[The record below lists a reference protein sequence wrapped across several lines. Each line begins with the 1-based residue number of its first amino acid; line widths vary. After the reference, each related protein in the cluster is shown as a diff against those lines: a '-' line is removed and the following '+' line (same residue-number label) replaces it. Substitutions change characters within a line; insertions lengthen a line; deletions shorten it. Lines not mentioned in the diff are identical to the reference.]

1 MISDKQTWTV
11 VNDYLNQLDG
21 KHIIRHHI
29 ESYNAFV
36 EDDIPDI
43 IEFHNPIKIKKSFQD
58 NKINE
63 IEYEI
68 NIKNPRV
75 STSVHYERNGQL
87 IRLFPNDARIRNLT
101 YSLPLCIDIH
111 QVASYY
117 DKDGNI
123 IKKNEKVFKNVIL
136 SKIPVMVQSRYCILS
151 QQNHSYDK
159 YQECKYEKGG
169 YFIVNGN
176 DKVIILQ
183 ERMCDNKVYLFNL
196 KQSSKY
202 SHMAEVRSSDNMN
215 KLSQLLQ
222 VKILEPN
229 TKVEH
234 FIHVKY
240 PHIRK
245 EIPLFVLFKALGI
258 IKDFDIIK
266 HILLNENGN
275 EYMDLLYPSIKEAK
289 EIKTQR
295 EAMNYISKLINMKFT
310 EDNLEDLMTILFNR
324 EIFPHVG
331 DSFKKKAYFLG
342 YMTKCLLD
350 SVLNKKKLTDRD
362 HYGNKRVETTGI
374 LLGQLFRQLYAKMIK
389 DFKNG
394 IHREMIVMSG
404 IDTSKLIKTSIIQ
417 NGLKYALS
425 TGNWNVKIGSNNTK
439 RIGVAQVLSR
449 LTYTSSYSHLR
460 RLNTPVDKSGKLI
473 KPRQLHSTHY
483 GIICPAETPEGHGV
497 GLIKNLALSAS
508 ITLKSNNQLLISE
521 LKEMNCN
528 IEIENI
534 ENPYDIAN
542 KTKIFLNGDWLMITN
557 DPYQVMRH
565 IRKLRRT
572 GIINE
577 ETSITFNI
585 KTNRIKILTDDGR
598 CIRPLL
604 IVKNNQLVIMKNQ
617 KFLDGKYTWN
627 DLIND
632 GCIEMIDVE
641 ESENCLIAM
650 YPDDLIKDKHKEY
663 THCEIH
669 PSLMLGVTASLI
681 PFPDHNQSPRN
692 TYQSA
697 MSKQAMG
704 LYTTNFPSRMDTLA
718 HVLHY
723 PQKPLVATKA
733 SKFLNFDNLPAGQN
747 VIVAIACYSGLTISP
762 CYN

>member
-1 MISDKQTWTV
+1 MNSEQNWNVIEK
-11 VNDYLNQLDG
+11 YLNQLNG
-21 KHIIRHHI
+21 KQLIRHHI
-29 ESYNAFV
+29 ESFNMFI

-43 IEFHNPIKIKKSFQD
+43 IQFHNPIKVKKQFQD
-58 NKINE
+58 NNISNV
-63 IEYEI
+63 EYEI

-75 STSVHYERNGQL
+75 STSIHYERNGQM

-101 YSLPLCIDIH
+101 YSFPLCIDIF
-111 QVASYY
+111 QTVSYY
-117 DKDGNI
+117 DKENNI
-123 IKKNEKVFKNVIL
+123 IKKTEKEIKNIIL
-136 SKIPVMVQSRYCILS
+136 GKIPIMVQSKYCTLN
-151 QQNHSYDK
+151 QQNEQK
-159 YQECKYEKGG
+159 ETFQECTYEKGG
-169 YFIVNGN
+169 YFIINGN

-222 VKILEPN
+222 IKIIEPN
-229 TKVEH
+229 TKVDQS
-234 FIHVKY
+234 IHVKY

-258 IKDFDIIK
+258 TKDLDIIK
-266 HILLNENGN
+266 YIIHNEKSN
-275 EYMDLLYPSIKEAK
+275 EYIDLLYPSIKESK
-289 EIKTQR
+289 HIKTQL
-295 EAMNYISKLINMKFT
+295 EAMEYISKLINMKFT
-310 EDNLEDLMTILFNR
+310 KENLFELMTILIHR

-331 DSFKKKAYFLG
+331 HSFKKKAHFLG

-350 SVLNKKKLTDRD
+350 CVLNKKKFTDRD

-389 DFKNG
+389 DLKNG
-394 IHREMIVMSG
+394 IHREMIIMSDM
-404 IDTSKLIKTSIIQ
+404 DTSKLIKTSIIQ

-449 LTYTSSYSHLR
+449 LTFTSSFSHLR
-460 RLNTPVDKSGKLI
+460 RLNTPVDKSGKLV
-473 KPRQLHSTHY
+473 KPRQLHCTHF
-483 GIICPAETPEGHGV
+483 GVICPAETPEGHGV
-497 GLIKNLALSAS
+497 GLLKNLSLSAS
-508 ITLKSNNQLLISE
+508 ITLRSNPVYIVSE
-521 LKEMNCN
+521 LSEMKENKLV
-528 IEIENI
+528 EDI
-534 ENPYDIAN
+534 ENPSEIQN
-542 KTKIFLNGDWLMITN
+542 QTKIFLNGDWIMITSN
-557 DPYQVMRH
+557 PLHVIHY
-565 IRKLRRT
+565 IRLLRRT
-572 GIINE
+572 GRIHH
-577 ETSITFNI
+577 ETSITFNN

-598 CIRPLL
+598 CTRPLF
-604 IVKNNQLVIMKNQ
+604 IVKNNKLVILSNN
-617 KFLDGKYTWN
+617 KFNTGQFTWM
-627 DLIND
+627 DMINE

-650 YPDDLIKDKHKEY
+650 YPDDLVKNKHYKY

-704 LYTTNFPSRMDTLA
+704 LYATNFPSRMDTLA

-723 PQKPLVATKA
+723 AQKPLVATKP
-733 SKFLNFDNLPAGQN
+733 SKYLHFDELPAGQN
-747 VIVAIACYSGLTISP
+747 VIVAIACYSGLMISP